1 MKLGCLVVSAVIAV
15 IVGTTTLPAI
25 VTGQATPASVAMVY
39 RGTPAG
45 SPAQDELALIS
56 ALGFRTVVWPFD
68 DPVARRELD
77 RMTMI
82 VGLDVLEAVAI
93 AREEAAIILPLGAD
107 DAVRLQAR
115 AWSAVIDGKRLLVL
129 DSGTSSGAGL
139 EDDVGRPAAWLSAA
153 RRLARQVEANA
164 ELIGRLRPGPA
175 IQSGEPDVRV
185 VLFDGGRAWVLMAVN
200 AGAAVRSASVRVPKE
215 VPYGPWV
222 SLVDGTDM
230 AMIVR
235 PDHHEYRV
243 TLAAGEA
250 RVYVIDKTPPV
261 TSW

>member
-1 MKLGCLVVSAVIAV
+1 MQLGCLVVGAVV
-15 IVGTTTLPAI
+15 LGTPILPAI
-25 VTGQATPASVAMVY
+25 VAGQTTPASVAIVY
-39 RGTPAG
+39 RGTPVG

-77 RMTMI
+77 RMTMN
-82 VGLDVLEAVAI
+82 VGLDVLEAGAI
-93 AREEAAIILPLGAD
+93 AREETAIVLPVGAD

-115 AWSAVIDGKRLLVL
+115 AWSAVIDGKRLLAL
-129 DSGTSSGAGL
+129 DAGRSSGAGL
-139 EDDVGRPAAWLSAA
+139 EDEAGRPAVWLSAA
-153 RRLARQVEANA
+153 QRLARQVEANA
-164 ELIGRLRPGPA
+164 ELIGRLTPGPA
-175 IQSGEPDVRV
+175 LQSGEPDVRV

-200 AGAAVRSASVRVPKE
+200 VGAVSRSASVRVPKD